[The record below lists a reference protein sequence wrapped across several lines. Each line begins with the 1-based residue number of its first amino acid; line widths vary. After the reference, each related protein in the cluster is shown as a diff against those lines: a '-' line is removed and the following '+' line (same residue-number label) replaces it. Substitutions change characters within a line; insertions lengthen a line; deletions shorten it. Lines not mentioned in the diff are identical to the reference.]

1 MNGLNLFILR
11 VYEKRWPKC
20 ALISKQNLRTIHWGK
35 KYWDTGLVSEKT
47 KALYAELNETVEA
60 ATSSYSATNKFLRYI
75 YSVLVAKNHHK
86 IRSRCLVHK
95 FSFTDIFLN
104 SGLYGCGFLLL
115 LWKGTQ
121 KDAQCNSI
129 VPPEVFLFFFSCR
142 AEYYWGW
149 GRSFCLG
156 IFMRRE
162 WLWR

>member
-1 MNGLNLFILR
+1 MITASIMNGLNLFILR

-20 ALISKQNLRTIHWGK
+20 ARISKQNRRTIHWGK

-47 KALYAELNETVEA
+47 EALHAELNETVEA

-95 FSFTDIFLN
+95 FSFADIFLN

-115 LWKGTQ
+115 LCRRMHT
-121 KDAQCNSI
+121 AI
-129 VPPEVFLFFFSCR
+129 VSYLLKYFYSFSAAELNNIESEDEVFV
-142 AEYYWGW
+142 
-149 GRSFCLG
+149 
-156 IFMRRE
+156 
-162 WLWR
+162 